1 MKWLQTRRD
10 LSLPFRSADPDGAIE
25 LNIDAIPKLVRHKHL
40 AQFHGTVAR
49 SLRDKRSQL
58 LGRMACKP
66 SNKYRIQTQQKK
78 VGFGNPLEPW
88 SKPSPVPSRRRPGC
102 TDACIRVTRE
112 LVPVFVSQRHG
123 AVVDGCKR
131 PAHNAVS
138 EYAFVRPGHV
148 HIIALHPCKMQFAAA
163 DTCWNRDRRIDVP
176 TPDCIPE
183 NELLTRR
190 VDKGEE
196 NRGSDNGGQILSR

>member
-1 MKWLQTRRD
+1 MTSNSTRPVIVIPQRRSRWRDWVKYRRDPQTR
-10 LSLPFRSADPDGAIE
+10 
-25 LNIDAIPKLVRHKHL
+25 K
-40 AQFHGTVAR
+40 AQTSRTISRNVAR

-58 LGRMACKP
+58 LGRMACKA

-78 VGFGNPLEPW
+78 VGFGKPLEPC

>member
-1 MKWLQTRRD
+1 MTSNSTRPVIAIPQRRSRWRDWVKYRRDPQTR
-10 LSLPFRSADPDGAIE
+10 
-25 LNIDAIPKLVRHKHL
+25 K
-40 AQFHGTVAR
+40 AQTSRTISRNVAR

-78 VGFGNPLEPW
+78 VGFGNPLEPC

-183 NELLTRR
+183 NELLTPR